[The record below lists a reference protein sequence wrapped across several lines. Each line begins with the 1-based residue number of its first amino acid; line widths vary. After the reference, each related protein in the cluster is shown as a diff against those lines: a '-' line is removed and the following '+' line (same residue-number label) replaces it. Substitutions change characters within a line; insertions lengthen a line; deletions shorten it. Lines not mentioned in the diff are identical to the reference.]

1 MNQIFSYIHTVIGY
15 AIALYALLLYWLDY
29 KINQMEA
36 NSAEYQA
43 FNQTMIKIH
52 RIIVFGAAGTFLI
65 GGYIG
70 TPFFKVGAGWI
81 IAKFIL
87 FMALMGI
94 MGAFGT
100 KALKLRMNAEQSDDT
115 LAIAQKKM
123 NLYKHVQLIIIAVIF
138 YLVYYKPF

>member
-1 MNQIFSYIHTVIGY
+1 MYQIFSYIHTVIGY

-29 KINQMEA
+29 KISQMDS

-52 RIIVFGAAGTFLI
+52 RIIGFGALGTFLI

-70 TPFFKVGAGWI
+70 TPFIKVGAGWI
-81 IAKFIL
+81 IAKLIL
-87 FMALMGI
+87 FIALMGI

-100 KALKLRMNAEQSDDT
+100 KALKLRMKAKQSDDT

-138 YLVYYKPF
+138 YFVYFKPF